1 MPAKIKVTIV
11 DDHEIFRNGLKNIL
25 SRMDNIELVGNYA
38 NGAAFIDSIPKNKAD
53 IVLMD
58 IKMPGMD
65 GIETTRKAL
74 EIKPDIY
81 VIALSMFGD
90 EEYLQDMIKAG
101 VKGFLL
107 KNITGKDLEHA
118 IQVIFSGGNYYS
130 EELLKFFTN
139 KYLQDKHPEIDD
151 IKITKR
157 ELEVLQLVA
166 EGLSNQE
173 IADRLFI
180 SKRTVDGHK
189 NNLIAKTGSKNIV
202 NLLMYSIK
210 KGFVKISY

>member
-25 SRMDNIELVGNYA
+25 SKIENIELVGNWA
-38 NGAAFIDSIPKNKAD
+38 NGAWFIESLQNTEPD

-58 IKMPGMD
+58 IKMPVLN
-65 GIETTRKAL
+65 GIEATRKAL
-74 EIKPDIY
+74 EIKPGIH
-81 VIALSMFGD
+81 VIALSMFGE
-90 EEYLQDMIKAG
+90 EEYLQDMIQAG

-107 KNITGKDLEHA
+107 KNITGKDLRHA
-118 IQVIFSGGNYYS
+118 IHTVFNGGNYYS
-130 EELLKFFTN
+130 EELLRFFTN
-139 KYLQDKHPEIDD
+139 KYLQDKSPETDD
-151 IKITKR
+151 LKITKR

-166 EGLSNQE
+166 EGLTNQE

-189 NNLIAKTGSKNIV
+189 NSLIVKTGSKNIV
-202 NLLMYSIK
+202 GLLVYSIK
-210 KGFVKISY
+210 KGLVKISQ